1 MKQGGSIMHD
11 TIGSGKTRFALLA
24 ATMLVV
30 ACDQSRS
37 PTSPAIGAVSASLA
51 SGNTVGGVG
60 TLGLG
65 SPTPGSD
72 LQEFNLDVSAGL
84 SGGRLFYRDWS
95 VVRSDGTVGTLTVD
109 PTDPSTSISAY
120 RDWASACSD
129 PTRGV
134 AFDGTGRLDTGS
146 LTTFTLTTCDNG
158 PSGSGAD
165 FLQMDVPPL
174 GYSHGG
180 FLSSGDI
187 AKAGTAT
194 VILQDGFENG
204 LSAWTQD
211 PANGRYTVSSDPA
224 RVHSGTHSLQ
234 VLFDATPS
242 GAYGVISQWFMPG
255 YDDVYVEFY
264 VMFQEGFQNQRPDGN
279 GMHFLTMC
287 GDNISDRKSCWGKA
301 GVRPNGTDYFYAG
314 VDPEEVGLPNLQPL
328 SFYTYWPDMPCP
340 PVDPCYGN
348 VSTQSSPKVP
358 LVAGEWQ
365 QVVFHIKMNTPGQ
378 YDGSQELWINGQQK
392 IVQQNMR
399 WRTTTDLHVNNIRFD
414 DYMDRAPQVEYLW
427 IDAVSVWRE

>member
-1 MKQGGSIMHD
+1 MTHD
-11 TIGSGKTRFALLA
+11 RIAYGRTCFALVVSIL
-24 ATMLVV
+24 LVV
-30 ACDQSRS
+30 ACDEAGNPVR
-37 PTSPAIGAVSASLA
+37 PTVGAVSTSLP
-51 SGNTVGGVG
+51 GTDTVGGVG

-72 LQEFNLDVSAGL
+72 RQDFNFDVSANL

-95 VVRSDGTVGTLTVD
+95 IVRSDGTVGTLTVD
-109 PTDPSTSISAY
+109 PTDPSTGITAY
-120 RDWASACSD
+120 RDWASACTD
-129 PTRGV
+129 PTHGV

-146 LTTFTLTTCDNG
+146 LTTFTLTPCDNG

-211 PANGRYTVSSDPA
+211 PANGRYSVSADPA
-224 RVHSGTHSLQ
+224 RIHSGTYSLQ
-234 VLFDATPS
+234 VLFNTTPS
-242 GAYGVISQWFMPG
+242 GAYGVLSQWFMPG

-264 VMFQEGFQNQRPDGN
+264 VLFQEGFQNRRPDGG

-287 GDNISDRKSCWGKA
+287 GDNINDQKSCWGKA
-301 GVRPNGTDYFYAG
+301 GVRPSGTDYFYAG
-314 VDPEEVGLPNLQPL
+314 VDPEEVNLPNLQPL
-328 SFYTYWPDMPCP
+328 SFYTYWPDMTCP
-340 PVDPCYGN
+340 PLYPAQPCYGN
-348 VSTQSSPKVP
+348 VLTQSSPKVP
-358 LVAGEWQ
+358 LVGGQWQ
-365 QVVFHIKMNTPGQ
+365 QVVFHLKMNTPGQ
-378 YDGSQELWINGQQK
+378 YDGSQELWVNGQQK

-414 DYMDRAPQVEYLW
+414 DYMDQAPQIEYLW
-427 IDAVSVWRE
+427 IDDVTVWRQ